1 MSEDEAMGRVGE
13 KRGRVGVWG
22 DGGWDGAGMQRGHT
36 CSRREND
43 ARQTVSSHP
52 SEAAGAAPAMDSSAA
67 EPGNEGRE
75 GCVERGAS
83 ASAMQT
89 QPAARRHQGQ

>member
-13 KRGRVGVWG
+13 GRTGWVC
-22 DGGWDGAGMQRGHT
+22 GGCGTGMKGHT
-36 CSRREND
+36 CSSREND

-83 ASAMQT
+83 ASAMQSS
-89 QPAARRHQGQ
+89 QLPGVIRGSE